1 MQSFNKLNL
10 DVKKTVETTLER
22 AKGWLK
28 SSYPSDVRQ
37 DSKLKIDVRYLGE
50 RIPFAPLETINE
62 KQFKNKKIDYSK
74 KPVFIQMQRGKTN
87 VVLQRYLFID
97 KDKNEKTSYS
107 IFIQARDGNM
117 YRCIETENGEIID
130 SGNHLLALAVQQDK
144 DFGALICFVKK
155 GEKVAKTTP
164 KWNLNQKMI
173 EARKTR

>member
-87 VVLQRYLFID
+87 VVLQRYPFID

-107 IFIQARDGNM
+107 IFIQGRDGNM
-117 YRCIETENGEIID
+117 YRCIETEHGEIID

-144 DFGALICFVKK
+144 DFGPLVSFVKK

-164 KWNLNQKMI
+164 KWNLNKIMQ
-173 EARKTR
+173 ARRERN

>member
-28 SSYPSDVRQ
+28 GSYPSDVRQ

-62 KQFKNKKIDYSK
+62 KQFKTRKIDYSK

-87 VVLQRYLFID
+87 VVLQRYPFID
-97 KDKNEKTSYS
+97 KDKKTKTSYS

-117 YRCIETENGEIID
+117 YRCIETENGDIID
-130 SGNHLLALAVQQDK
+130 SGNHLLAVAVQRDK
-144 DFGALICFVKK
+144 DFGPLISFAQK
-155 GEKVAKTTP
+155 GTKIATP
-164 KWNLNQKMI
+164 AQKWNLNQKMI

>member
-37 DSKLKIDVRYLGE
+37 DSQLKIDVRYLGE

-62 KQFKNKKIDYSK
+62 KQFKTKKIDYSK

-87 VVLQRYLFID
+87 VVLQRYPFID
-97 KDKNEKTSYS
+97 KDKKEKTSYS
-107 IFIQARDGNM
+107 IFIQGRDGNM
-117 YRCIETENGEIID
+117 YRCIETEHGEIID

-144 DFGALICFVKK
+144 DFGALISFVKK
-155 GEKVAKTTP
+155 GEKVSKTTP